1 MKIGQ
6 LSARSG
12 ASIDTIRFY
21 ERRGVLP
28 TPVRRS
34 SGYRE
39 YDEAVIDRVL
49 LVRRLQSVGLTLDEI
64 VEFLPAHDR
73 GGVSCDSER
82 WRLDAAQRRIRE
94 RIDELI
100 LVESAIIEAKADCA
114 AGHCSLTA

>member
-1 MKIGQ
+1 MKIGE
-6 LSARSG
+6 LSTQTG

-28 TPVRRS
+28 TPARRP

-39 YDEAVIDRVL
+39 YPETLVERVL

-64 VEFLPAHDR
+64 VEFLAAHDQ
-73 GGVSCDSER
+73 GGATCETQR

-94 RIDELI
+94 RIDELVA
-100 LVESAIIEAKADCA
+100 VENAIIHARADCVD
-114 AGHCSLTA
+114 GHCSLTA